1 MQCVTYLGSDKVYQA
16 ALKSMLN
23 RQAFNHITSATN
35 LGAEVDFPHT
45 AS

>member
-1 MQCVTYLGSDKVYQA
+1 MQSITYLGSDKVYQA
-16 ALKSMLN
+16 ALGGRVLYRPLN
-23 RQAFNHITSATN
+23 YITSATN